1 MRPHRALHLAV
12 ILLGLTLAA
21 MSASAATIL
30 IVNKDSPGEGFNDP
44 TNVPPIGGN
53 PGTTRGQQRLN
64 VFNQAAAVWGS
75 ILPSAVTIKVDSNF
89 DPLTCTSTSAVLG
102 STFANGAVRDFPGAE
117 WPGTWYVIA
126 LADRQSG
133 SDQNGITSD
142 MTAQFNSSVDNSTC
156 LGTIAWYYGLDH
168 QHDLNVDLLATVL
181 HELGHGLG
189 FTSLVDLTTGQYAGY
204 NPNPALSDP
213 HTDAFTRFLYDDTQA
228 KFWDQLTPAQ
238 RVTSSTNTNNLVWRG
253 LVTGQHAKDYLG
265 PLQLVRFGGSTSFQ
279 GDKDFGT
286 ADFGPPLSS
295 PPVIAEIVLVNDG
308 VGATSD
314 GCTSP
319 FTNAAALNGKIA
331 LIDRGNCD
339 FVVKAKAAQ
348 DNGAVAVIIANN
360 TTGIVFMAGTDP
372 SITIPTVSISQ
383 ADGVSLKSAL
393 NSGTVWALIGTEPPA
408 LQGADVNGYV
418 KMYAPASLEQG
429 SSVSHFDTSAF
440 PDLLMEPSITP
451 NLTSSVDLT
460 RYAFE
465 DMGWFLPRPPLS
477 VGGPLAT
484 SSLSLEIGAP
494 NPFRVK
500 TLIHYSLTKP
510 GMTEMGVYDISGR
523 LVKRLMSSWTPAGS
537 ASIIWD
543 ATDSN
548 GARVPSGVYLYRI
561 RQNGQTQSQRIVV
574 TD

>member
-1 MRPHRALHLAV
+1 MRIHRAPHLA
-12 ILLGLTLAA
+12 ITLLALALAA
-21 MSASAATIL
+21 TSASAATIQ
-30 IVNKDSPGEGFNDP
+30 IVNKDGAGEGFNDP
-44 TNVPPIGGN
+44 TVVPPIGGN
-53 PGTTRGQQRLN
+53 PGTTRGAQRLN

-75 ILPSAVTIKVDSNF
+75 ILPSSVLIKVDSNF
-89 DPLTCTSTSAVLG
+89 DPLTCNSTSAVLG
-102 STFANGAVRDFPGAE
+102 STYANGAYRDFPGAE
-117 WPGTWYVIA
+117 WPGVWYVIA
-126 LADRQSG
+126 LADREAN
-133 SDQNGITSD
+133 SDLNGVTSD

-204 NPNPALSDP
+204 PSDP
-213 HTDAFTRFLYDDTQA
+213 HSDAFTRFLYDDTQG
-228 KFWDQLTPAQ
+228 KYWDQLTPAQ

-253 LVTGQHAKDYLG
+253 NASGSHAPSFLG
-265 PLQLVRFGGSTSFQ
+265 PLQLVRFGGNTSFQ

-286 ADFGPPLSS
+286 ADFGPPLSN
-295 PPVIAEIVLVNDG
+295 PPVQAEIVYVNDG
-308 VGATSD
+308 VGALND

-319 FTNAAALNGKIA
+319 FSNAAAVNGKIA

-339 FVVKAKAAQ
+339 FVVKAKNAQ
-348 DNGAVAVIIANN
+348 DNGAKAVIIANN

-383 ADGVSLKSAL
+383 ADGGALKSAL
-393 NSGTVWALIGTEPPA
+393 NTGTVWALIGTEPPA
-408 LQGADVNGYV
+408 LQGADASGNV
-418 KMYAPASLEQG
+418 KMYAPGSLEQG
-429 SSVSHFDTSAF
+429 SSVSHYDTSAF

-451 NLTSSVDLT
+451 NLTSNVDLT

-465 DMGWFLPRPPLS
+465 DMGWFLPRQAT
-477 VGGPLAT
+477 VGGTLAAPG
-484 SSLSLEIGAP
+484 LSLEIGAP
-494 NPFRVK
+494 NPFRVR
-500 TLIHYSLTKP
+500 TLIHYSLAQP
-510 GMTEMGVYDISGR
+510 GLTEMGVYDISGR

-537 ASIIWD
+537 GSIIWD

-548 GARVPSGVYLYRI
+548 GGRVASGVYLYRI
-561 RQNGQTQSQRIVV
+561 RQNGQTQSQRIVL

>member
-1 MRPHRALHLAV
+1 MRPHRALHLAAV
-12 ILLGLTLAA
+12 LLGLTLVTT
-21 MSASAATIL
+21 SASAATIQ
-30 IVNKDSPGEGFNDP
+30 IVNKDGVGEGFNDP
-44 TNVPPIGGN
+44 TAVPPIGGN
-53 PGTTRGQQRLN
+53 QGTTRGQQRLN

-75 ILPSAVTIKVDSNF
+75 ILPSSVTIKIDATF
-89 DPLTCTSTSAVLG
+89 DPLTCTATSAVLG
-102 STFANGAVRDFPGAE
+102 STFANGAIRDFPGAE
-117 WPGTWYVIA
+117 WPSTWYVIA
-126 LADRQSG
+126 LADRQAG
-133 SDQNGITSD
+133 SDLNGATSD

-181 HELGHGLG
+181 HEMGHGLG

-204 NPNPALSDP
+204 PGDP

-295 PPVIAEIVLVNDG
+295 PPVIAEVVLVNDG

-319 FTNAAALNGKIA
+319 FTNAAAVSGKIA

-348 DNGAVAVIIANN
+348 DNGATAVIIANN

-418 KMYAPASLEQG
+418 KMYAPASLESG

-460 RYAFE
+460 RYVFE

-477 VGGPLAT
+477 VPPGITAPAG
-484 SSLSLEIGAP
+484 LSLEIGAP
-494 NPFRVK
+494 NPFRVQ
-500 TLIHYSLTKP
+500 TLIHYSLANA
-510 GMTEMGVYDISGR
+510 GLTEMGVYDISGR
-523 LVKRLMSSWTPAGS
+523 LVKRLMNTYTPAGTG
-537 ASIIWD
+537 SIIWD
-543 ATDSN
+543 ATNSN